1 MNRPIKLLILIFLSL
16 SVYFIYQLTKESNI
30 QILSLG
36 DGLSKGINSYTI
48 VESSHLNYYE
58 EYLKSKKIQVKVIS
72 EYSKEDLTIHELLE
86 LVKNNN
92 YLKRDL
98 MESHL
103 LFITVGYN
111 DLLYKLS
118 LEDNIS
124 IPKLNKIIDEINIE
138 YKELL
143 KEIKKYYKNEIII
156 VGYPRTNKDDY
167 YLNLGIRKLNRLLN
181 TNTFIDTYNLLNNRN
196 KYFSN
201 PNSYY
206 PNRLGYK
213 RIYEEIKSEIDF

>member
-1 MNRPIKLLILIFLSL
+1 MSRPIKLLILIIMSL
-16 SVYFIYQLTKESNI
+16 SVYLIYQSTKESNI

-48 VESSHLNYYE
+48 VEFSHLNYYE
-58 EYLKSKKIQVKVIS
+58 DYLKSKNIKVKVID

-86 LVKNNN
+86 LVKNDNTI
-92 YLKRDL
+92 KRDL
-98 MESHL
+98 MESHI

-118 LEDNIS
+118 LEEDIS
-124 IPKLNKIIDEINIE
+124 IPKLNNIIDEINIE

-143 KEIKKYYKNEIII
+143 DEIKKYYKNEIII
-156 VGYPRTNKDDY
+156 VGYPKSNKDDY

-181 TNTFIDTYNLLNNRN
+181 TNTFIDTYNLLNDRN

-201 PNSYY
+201 PNSFY
-206 PNRLGYK
+206 PNRLGYERLFK
-213 RIYEEIKSEIDF
+213 EIKQLVHY

>member
-1 MNRPIKLLILIFLSL
+1 MSRPIKLLILIIMSL
-16 SVYFIYQLTKESNI
+16 SVYFIYQSTKESNI

-48 VESSHLNYYE
+48 VNYSHLNYYE
-58 EYLKSKKIQVKVIS
+58 DYLKSRNIEVNVIS
-72 EYSKEDLTIHELLE
+72 NYSDEDLTIHELLE

-103 LFITVGYN
+103 LFLTVGYN

-118 LEDNIS
+118 LEEDIS
-124 IPKLNKIIDEINIE
+124 IPKLNKIIEEINNE

-143 KEIKKYYKNEIII
+143 EEIKKYYKNEIIV
-156 VGYPRTNKDDY
+156 VGYPKSNKDDY
-167 YLNLGIRKLNRLLN
+167 YINLGIRKLNRILD
-181 TNTFIDTYNLLNNRN
+181 TNTYIDTYNLLNNRD

-206 PNRLGYK
+206 PNRLGYEK
-213 RIYEEIKSEIDF
+213 IYEEIKKLDKI

>member
-1 MNRPIKLLILIFLSL
+1 MSRPIKLLILILLSL

-213 RIYEEIKSEIDF
+213 KIYEEIKSEIDF

>member
-1 MNRPIKLLILIFLSL
+1 MSRPIKLLILIIMSL
-16 SVYFIYQLTKESNI
+16 SVYFIYQSTKESNI

-48 VESSHLNYYE
+48 VDYSHLNYYE
-58 EYLKSKKIQVKVIS
+58 DYLKSKNIEVNVIS
-72 EYSKEDLTIHELLE
+72 NYSDEDLTIHELLE

-103 LFITVGYN
+103 LFLTVGYN

-118 LEDNIS
+118 LEEDIS
-124 IPKLNKIIDEINIE
+124 IPKLNKIIEEINNE

-143 KEIKKYYKNEIII
+143 TEIKKYYKNEIIV
-156 VGYPRTNKDDY
+156 VGYPKSNKDDY
-167 YLNLGIRKLNRLLN
+167 YINLGIRKLNRILN
-181 TNTFIDTYNLLNNRN
+181 TNNYIDSYNLLNNRN

-201 PNSYY
+201 PNCYY
-206 PNRLGYK
+206 PNRLGYE
-213 RIYEEIKSEIDF
+213 RIYEEIKKLDIV

>member
-1 MNRPIKLLILIFLSL
+1 MSRPIKLLILIILSL
-16 SVYFIYQLTKESNI
+16 SVYFIYQNTKKTNI

-48 VESSHLNYYE
+48 VEYSHLNYYE
-58 EYLKSKKIQVKVIS
+58 DYLKSKNINVKTIS
-72 EYSKEDLTIHELLE
+72 NYSKDDLTIHELLE

-92 YLKRDL
+92 SLKRDL

-103 LFITVGYN
+103 LFITIGYN

-118 LEDNIS
+118 LEEDIS
-124 IPKLNKIIDEINIE
+124 RPKLNNIIDEINIE

-143 KEIKKYYKNEIII
+143 TEIKKYYKNKIII
-156 VGYPRTNKDDY
+156 VGYPKSNKDDY
-167 YLNLGIRKLNRLLN
+167 YLNLGIRKLNRIIN
-181 TNTFIDTYNLLNNRN
+181 TNTFIDTYNLLSDRN

-206 PNRLGYK
+206 PNRLGYLV
-213 RIYEEIKSEIDF
+213 IYKEIQKLDFI

>member
-1 MNRPIKLLILIFLSL
+1 MSRPIKLLILIILSL
-16 SVYFIYQLTKESNI
+16 SVYFIYQNTKESNI

-36 DGLSKGINSYTI
+36 DSLSKGINSYTI
-48 VESSHLNYYE
+48 NDYSHLNYYE
-58 EYLKSKKIQVKVIS
+58 DYLKSKNIKVNTIS
-72 EYSKEDLTIHELLE
+72 HYSDEDLTIHELLE

-98 MESHL
+98 MESHI
-103 LFITVGYN
+103 LFITIGYN

-118 LEDNIS
+118 LEEDIS
-124 IPKLNKIIDEINIE
+124 IPKLNKIIDEINTE

-143 KEIKKYYKNEIII
+143 SEIKKYYKNEIIL
-156 VGYPRTNKDDY
+156 VGYPKSNKDDY
-167 YLNLGIRKLNRLLN
+167 YLNLGIRKLNRILN
-181 TNTFIDTYNLLNNRN
+181 TDNYIDTYNILNNRA

-206 PNRLGYK
+206 PNRLGYE
-213 RIYEEIKSEIDF
+213 RIFKEIKKLDIV

>member
-1 MNRPIKLLILIFLSL
+1 MSRPIKLLILIILSL
-16 SVYFIYQLTKESNI
+16 SVYFIYQNTKKTNI

-48 VESSHLNYYE
+48 VEYSHLNYYE
-58 EYLKSKKIQVKVIS
+58 DYLKSKNINVKTIS
-72 EYSKEDLTIHELLE
+72 NYSKDDLTIHELLE

-92 YLKRDL
+92 SLKRDL

-103 LFITVGYN
+103 LFITIGYN

-118 LEDNIS
+118 LEEDIS
-124 IPKLNKIIDEINIE
+124 IPKLNNIIDEINIE

-143 KEIKKYYKNEIII
+143 TEIKKYYKNKIII
-156 VGYPRTNKDDY
+156 VGYPKSNKDDY
-167 YLNLGIRKLNRLLN
+167 YLNLGIRKLNRIIN
-181 TNTFIDTYNLLNNRN
+181 TNTFIDTYNLLSDRN

-206 PNRLGYK
+206 PNRLGYLV
-213 RIYEEIKSEIDF
+213 IYKEIQKLDFI

>member
-1 MNRPIKLLILIFLSL
+1 MNRPIKLLILIVLSL
-16 SVYFIYQLTKESNI
+16 SVYFIYQSTKQSNI

-48 VESSHLNYYE
+48 IESSHLNYYE
-58 EYLKSKKIQVKVIS
+58 EYLKSKNIDVKVID

-118 LEDNIS
+118 LEDDIS

-143 KEIKKYYKNEIII
+143 TEIKKYYKNQIII
-156 VGYPRTNKDDY
+156 VGYPKSNKDDY
-167 YLNLGIRKLNRLLN
+167 YLNLGIRKLNRVIN
-181 TNTFIDTYNLLNNRN
+181 TDSFIDTYNLLNNRN

-206 PNRLGYK
+206 PNRRGYE
-213 RIYEEIKSEIDF
+213 RIYEEIKGKIDF

>member
-1 MNRPIKLLILIFLSL
+1 MSRPIKLLILIILSL
-16 SVYFIYQLTKESNI
+16 SVYFIYQNTKKTNI

-48 VESSHLNYYE
+48 VDYSHLNYYE
-58 EYLKSKKIQVKVIS
+58 DYLKSKNINVKTIS
-72 EYSKEDLTIHELLE
+72 NYSKDDLTIHELLE

-103 LFITVGYN
+103 LFITIGYN

-118 LEDNIS
+118 LEEDIS
-124 IPKLNKIIDEINIE
+124 IPKLNNIIDEINIE

-143 KEIKKYYKNEIII
+143 TEIKKYYKNKIII
-156 VGYPRTNKDDY
+156 VGYPKSNKDDY
-167 YLNLGIRKLNRLLN
+167 YLNLGIRKLNRIIN
-181 TNTFIDTYNLLNNRN
+181 TNTFIDTYNLLSDRN

-206 PNRLGYK
+206 PNRLGYLV
-213 RIYEEIKSEIDF
+213 IYKEIQKLDFI

>member
-1 MNRPIKLLILIFLSL
+1 
-16 SVYFIYQLTKESNI
+16 
-30 QILSLG
+30 
-36 DGLSKGINSYTI
+36 
-48 VESSHLNYYE
+48 
-58 EYLKSKKIQVKVIS
+58 
-72 EYSKEDLTIHELLE
+72 
-86 LVKNNN
+86 
-92 YLKRDL
+92 

>member
-1 MNRPIKLLILIFLSL
+1 MSRPIKLLILIILSL
-16 SVYFIYQLTKESNI
+16 SVYFIYQNTKKSNI

-48 VESSHLNYYE
+48 VEYSHLNYYE
-58 EYLKSKKIQVKVIS
+58 DYLKSKNINVKTIS
-72 EYSKEDLTIHELLE
+72 NYSKEDLTIHELLE

-103 LFITVGYN
+103 LFITIGYN
-111 DLLYKLS
+111 DLLYKIS
-118 LEDNIS
+118 LEEDIS
-124 IPKLNKIIDEINIE
+124 IPKLNNIIDSINIE

-143 KEIKKYYKNEIII
+143 TEIKKYYKNKIII
-156 VGYPRTNKDDY
+156 VGYPKSNKDDY
-167 YLNLGIRKLNRLLN
+167 YLNLGIRKLNRILN
-181 TNTFIDTYNLLNNRN
+181 TNNYIDTYNLLNDRD

-206 PNRLGYK
+206 PNRMGYLL
-213 RIYEEIKSEIDF
+213 IYKEIKKLDFI

>member
-1 MNRPIKLLILIFLSL
+1 MNKPIKLLILILLSL
-16 SVYFIYQLTKESNI
+16 SVYFIYQNTKESSI

-48 VESSHLNYYE
+48 VEYSHLNYYE
-58 EYLKSKKIQVKVIS
+58 DYLKSKNIDVKTIS
-72 EYSKEDLTIHELLE
+72 NYSNENLTIHELLE

-118 LEDNIS
+118 LEEDIS

-143 KEIKKYYKNEIII
+143 TEIKKYYKNEIII
-156 VGYPRTNKDDY
+156 VGYPKSNKDDY

-181 TNTFIDTYNLLNNRN
+181 TNTFIDTYNLLNDRN

-206 PNRLGYK
+206 PNRQGYK
-213 RIYEEIKSEIDF
+213 RIYEEIKKTLAK

>member
-1 MNRPIKLLILIFLSL
+1 MNRPIKLLILIILSL
-16 SVYFIYQLTKESNI
+16 SVYFIYQRTKESNI

-48 VESSHLNYYE
+48 VEYSHLNYYE
-58 EYLKSKKIQVKVIS
+58 DYLKSKNIKVKVID

-86 LVKNNN
+86 LIKNNN

-103 LFITVGYN
+103 LFITIGYN

-118 LEDNIS
+118 LEDDIS
-124 IPKLNKIIDEINIE
+124 IPKLNNIIDEINIE

-143 KEIKKYYKNEIII
+143 TEINKYYKNKIIV
-156 VGYPRTNKDDY
+156 VGYPKSNKDDY
-167 YLNLGIRKLNRLLN
+167 YLNLGIRKLNRILN
-181 TNTFIDTYNLLNNRN
+181 SNTYIDTYNILNDRN

-206 PNRLGYK
+206 PNRQGYM
-213 RIYEEIKSEIDF
+213 RIYEEILSKN

>member
-1 MNRPIKLLILIFLSL
+1 MSRPIKLLILIILSL
-16 SVYFIYQLTKESNI
+16 SVYFIYQNTKKTNI

-48 VESSHLNYYE
+48 VEYSHLNYYE
-58 EYLKSKKIQVKVIS
+58 DYLKSKNINVKTIS
-72 EYSKEDLTIHELLE
+72 NYSKDDLTIHELLE

-103 LFITVGYN
+103 LFITIGYN

-118 LEDNIS
+118 LEEDIS
-124 IPKLNKIIDEINIE
+124 IPKLNNIIDEINIE

-143 KEIKKYYKNEIII
+143 TEIKKYYKNKIII
-156 VGYPRTNKDDY
+156 VGYPKSNKDDY
-167 YLNLGIRKLNRLLN
+167 YLNLGIRKLNRIIN
-181 TNTFIDTYNLLNNRN
+181 TNTFIDTYNLLSDRN

-206 PNRLGYK
+206 PNRLGYLV
-213 RIYEEIKSEIDF
+213 IYKEIQKLDFI

>member
-1 MNRPIKLLILIFLSL
+1 MNKPIKLLILILLSL
-16 SVYFIYQLTKESNI
+16 SVYFIYQNTKESSI

-48 VESSHLNYYE
+48 VEYSHLNYYE
-58 EYLKSKKIQVKVIS
+58 DYLKSKNINVKTIS
-72 EYSKEDLTIHELLE
+72 NYSNENLTIHELLE

-98 MESHL
+98 METHL

-118 LEDNIS
+118 LEEDIS

-143 KEIKKYYKNEIII
+143 TEIKKYYKNEIII
-156 VGYPRTNKDDY
+156 VGYPKSNKDDY

-181 TNTFIDTYNLLNNRN
+181 TNTFIDTYNLLNDRN

-206 PNRLGYK
+206 PNRQGYK
-213 RIYEEIKSEIDF
+213 RIYEEIKKTLAK

>member
-1 MNRPIKLLILIFLSL
+1 MSRPIKLLILIILSL
-16 SVYFIYQLTKESNI
+16 SVYFIYQNTKESNI

-36 DGLSKGINSYTI
+36 DGVSIGINSYTI
-48 VESSHLNYYE
+48 VEYSHLNYYKD
-58 EYLKSKKIQVKVIS
+58 YLISKNIEVRLIDN
-72 EYSKEDLTIHELLE
+72 YSDEDLTIHELLE

-118 LEDNIS
+118 LEEDIS
-124 IPKLNKIIDEINIE
+124 IPKLNKITDEIKKE

-143 KEIKKYYKNEIII
+143 TEINKYYKNKIII
-156 VGYPRTNKDDY
+156 VGYPKSNKDDY
-167 YLNLGIRKLNRLLN
+167 YLNLGIRKLNRVLN
-181 TNTFIDTYNLLNNRN
+181 TNTFIDTYNLLNDRD

-206 PNRLGYK
+206 PNRLGYE
-213 RIYEEIKSEIDF
+213 RIFEEIKLANS

>member
-1 MNRPIKLLILIFLSL
+1 MNRPIKLLILIILSL
-16 SVYFIYQLTKESNI
+16 SVYFIYQSTKQSSI

-48 VESSHLNYYE
+48 TEYSHLNYYE
-58 EYLKSKKIQVKVIS
+58 DYLKSKNIKVKVID
-72 EYSKEDLTIHELLE
+72 EYSNENLTIHELLE

-103 LFITVGYN
+103 LFISVGYN

-118 LEDNIS
+118 LEDDIS
-124 IPKLNKIIDEINIE
+124 IPKLNKIIDEINNE

-143 KEIKKYYKNEIII
+143 TEIKKYYKNEIII
-156 VGYPRTNKDDY
+156 VGYPKSNRDDY
-167 YLNLGIRKLNRLLN
+167 YLNLGVRKLNRILN
-181 TNTFIDTYNLLNNRN
+181 ANTFIDTYNLLNDRN

-213 RIYEEIKSEIDF
+213 RIYEEIRTILDL

>member
-1 MNRPIKLLILIFLSL
+1 MNRPIKLLILILLSL

-201 PNSYY
+201 PKSFY

-213 RIYEEIKSEIDF
+213 RIYEEIKEEIDF

>member
-1 MNRPIKLLILIFLSL
+1 MNRPIKLLILILLSL
-16 SVYFIYQLTKESNI
+16 SVYFIYQSTKQSNI

-48 VESSHLNYYE
+48 VEYSHLNYYE
-58 EYLKSKKIQVKVIS
+58 DYLKKQNKEVTLISK
-72 EYSKEDLTIHELLE
+72 YSKNDLTIHELLE
-86 LVKNNN
+86 IVKTNN

-98 MESHL
+98 MESHK

-111 DLLYKLS
+111 DLLYKMS
-118 LEDNIS
+118 LENDIS
-124 IPKLNKIIDEINIE
+124 IPKLNKIIDEINTE

-143 KEIKKYYKNEIII
+143 TEIKKYYKNEIII
-156 VGYPRTNKDDY
+156 VGYPKSNKDDY
-167 YLNLGIRKLNRLLN
+167 YINLGIRKLNRVLN
-181 TNTFIDTYNLLNNRN
+181 TNTYIDTYNLLNNRN

-201 PNSYY
+201 PNCYY

-213 RIYEEIKSEIDF
+213 KIFLEIKAILD